1 MFFLKSYFIYLIGDI
16 MFKRLSGYINN
27 KEFHMHLYHNLINI
41 DNYDEI
47 ETLTDRLIII
57 RYEGKFVSIK
67 GENLSIRKLLDR
79 ELLIDGNIGDISFN
93 DK

>member
-1 MFFLKSYFIYLIGDI
+1 

-27 KEFHMHLYHNLINI
+27 KEFKINIYNNLINI

-47 ETLTDRLIII
+47 VTLTDNLIVI
-57 RYEGKFVSIK
+57 RYDKNYVYIK
-67 GENLSIRKLLDR
+67 GNNLSIRRLLDN
-79 ELLIDGNIGDISFN
+79 ELLIDGNIGAINFN

>member
-1 MFFLKSYFIYLIGDI
+1 

-27 KEFHMHLYHNLINI
+27 KEFKINIYNNLINI

-47 ETLTDRLIII
+47 VTLTDNLIVI
-57 RYEGKFVSIK
+57 RYDKNYVYIK
-67 GENLSIRKLLDR
+67 GNKLSIRRLLDN
-79 ELLIDGNIGDISFN
+79 ELLIDGNIGAINFN

>member
-1 MFFLKSYFIYLIGDI
+1 

-27 KEFHMHLYHNLINI
+27 KEFKINIYNNLINI

-47 ETLTDRLIII
+47 VTLTDNLIII
-57 RYEGKFVSIK
+57 RYDKYYVYIK
-67 GENLSIRKLLDR
+67 GNNLSIRRLLDN
-79 ELLIDGNIGDISFN
+79 ELLIDGNIGAINFN

>member
-1 MFFLKSYFIYLIGDI
+1 

-27 KEFHMHLYHNLINI
+27 KEFKINIYNNLINI

-47 ETLTDRLIII
+47 VTLTDNLIII
-57 RYEGKFVSIK
+57 RYDKNYVYIK
-67 GENLSIRKLLDR
+67 GNNLSIRRLLDN
-79 ELLIDGNIGDISFN
+79 ELLIDGNIGAINFN